1 MKPSSDRQPDP
12 RRPVFVGGAEALRA
26 VQNKMLS
33 TASLLVP
40 ADQRSEWR
48 REWQGELWHVR
59 HSLCEAG
66 ALSWPAQREITAF
79 CLGSLQDA
87 FCLRREF
94 RRHQPPMPRI
104 SGAAGQCLLSLCT
117 LLAVA
122 IVIARLLPGV
132 QAERD
137 PSRFQV
143 SPGLILI
150 QTSPSPDESAPSIS
164 ADLYHNWQGI
174 HQRYFDDFAFYRTVR
189 EFASI
194 ASRRATVAGVPTV
207 GSSSAGWSWRVAH
220 STLNLFSL
228 LGYELPFDVSG
239 AGDLPAAILS
249 HESWRRDFGADPRVP
264 GRIIRIGTR
273 LARIAGV
280 MPYGFWRL
288 PGNPDAWM
296 LESESQLLGAAPLS
310 ARGFL
315 IAHLSWRGQAAMQG
329 ESVSISVRGA
339 FDSDFPD
346 LYAVSFDNRFRGPSG
361 LFLFALILAL
371 LALPA
376 VTSVTLGESNYS
388 SHRPS
393 RTRTAIRWAF
403 LAAKFVFVVAIAY
416 FASLDLAYWNAATY
430 SPVAECAQ
438 LAWAFVICLFGFR
451 WALSDQRQRC
461 PVCLR
466 RVTHPAR
473 VGLASRT
480 FLGWNGTEMMCVG
493 GHTLLHVPSLPTSWF
508 SGQRWLYLDT
518 SWEFLFAD
526 SSGAF

>member
-1 MKPSSDRQPDP
+1 MKPPSDR
-12 RRPVFVGGAEALRA
+12 AMRA
-26 VQNKMLS
+26 VQNGMLS
-33 TASLLVP
+33 TASFLVP

-59 HSLCEAG
+59 HSLCECG
-66 ALSWPAQREITAF
+66 ALSWPAQRQITAF

-87 FCLRREF
+87 FCLRRES
-94 RRHQPPMPRI
+94 RRHQPPMPRV

-117 LLAVA
+117 LLAVCV
-122 IVIARLLPGV
+122 VISRLLPGV

-164 ADLYHNWQGI
+164 AGLFRDWRSI
-174 HQRYFDDFAFYRTVR
+174 RQRYFDDFAFYRTVR
-189 EFASI
+189 ESAVLP
-194 ASRRATVAGVPTV
+194 ARR
-207 GSSSAGWSWRVAH
+207 SSWSVAH

-228 LGYELPFDVSG
+228 LGYDLPFDLTG
-239 AGDLPAAILS
+239 GTDLPDAILS
-249 HESWRRDFGADPRVP
+249 HESWHRDFAADPSIA
-264 GRIIRIGTR
+264 GRIIRIGSR
-273 LARIAGV
+273 FARVAGV

-288 PGNPDAWM
+288 PGNPDAWL
-296 LESESQLLGAAPLS
+296 LEPESQLMAGVPSS
-310 ARGFL
+310 ARGYL
-315 IAHLSWRGQAAMQG
+315 VAHLSWRGQKAMQA

-339 FDSDFPD
+339 LDDDLPE
-346 LYAVSFDNRFRGPSG
+346 LYAVSFANRFRGPTGIFEFS
-361 LFLFALILAL
+361 LLLAL

-393 RTRTAIRWAF
+393 RRRTLLRWSF
-403 LAAKFVFVVAIAY
+403 LAAKFLCVVAIAY
-416 FASLDLAYWNAATY
+416 FASLDLVYWNVATY
-430 SPVAECAQ
+430 SPLAECAH
-438 LAWAFVICLFGFR
+438 LAWAFAICLFGFR

-480 FLGWNGTEMMCVG
+480 FLGWNGTEMMCMG

-526 SSGAF
+526 SGAW